1 MLKLEDFSHL
11 QELIG
16 EWAEFGQ
23 VDLTDWEGEHV
34 MSVLS
39 SHPEFRDKF
48 VALLQVRLG
57 EPLQ

>member
-1 MLKLEDFSHL
+1 MKQLDDFSHL

-16 EWAEFGQ
+16 EWAEIGR
-23 VDLTDWEGEHV
+23 VDLDAWDADHV

-39 SHPEFRDKF
+39 SNPDYREKF
-48 VALLQVRLG
+48 VALLQIRLG